1 MANSR
6 SFDPLILGLL
16 AFSLIGNVYL
26 GVRLAAARP
35 PGAPPSVAEPLRVG
49 EPVVPLEA
57 EDVTGAK
64 RVVNP
69 SDADVNTVFYVFT
82 PTCPWCAR
90 NLPNLQALA
99 AAQGSKF
106 RLVGISLDPK
116 VQPYIQEHGLTFPI
130 LVNPS
135 AEARRAYGLGA
146 VPKTIVVSPRGEV
159 LKVWRGAYGGG
170 TAADVSAFFG
180 VALPGFREPVN

>member
-6 SFDPLILGLL
+6 FSFDPLILGLL
-16 AFSLIGNVYL
+16 ALSLLGNVYL
-26 GVRLAAARP
+26 GVKLTGAGP
-35 PGAPPSVAEPLRVG
+35 PAPPSIPEAPKIG
-49 EPVVPLEA
+49 ESVLPFEG
-57 EDVTGAK
+57 EDTTGAK

-69 SDADVNTVFYVFT
+69 QDADVDTVFYVFT

-99 AAQGSKF
+99 AAQGSRF
-106 RLVGISLDPK
+106 RLIGISLDPN
-116 VQPYIQEHGLTFPI
+116 VQPYIQQHALTFPV

-135 AEARRAYGLGA
+135 AESRRRYGLGA

-170 TAADVSAFFG
+170 TEADVSAFFG
-180 VALPGFREPVN
+180 VELPGFKEPVN